1 MNILSFRLK
10 GKMGHFRRYYSNSS
24 SLTYSIP
31 PRTTICGIL
40 AGILGMERDSYY
52 EQFSVENCDI
62 ALALLSPIKK
72 QIHTLNLLMIKSDN
86 DLNGSQEF
94 HTQIPTEMI
103 LPANIRSGELHYQIW
118 VHHKNTHI
126 MNVLHEV
133 LGQADYGYGSRYI
146 PVSLGTAYHL
156 GWLEYD
162 GIIKG
167 VECYSEDAEDAL
179 EFDSVLPINCL
190 KQLCLDAVEIGDRF
204 IREELPL
211 EFDKDRR
218 LTANGMGDVLINL
231 SASHIKAKVHSYVKL
246 GELNQRIVWLK

>member
-1 MNILSFRLK
+1 MNVLSFRLK

-52 EQFSVENCDI
+52 EQFSLENCYI
-62 ALALLSPIKK
+62 AVALLSPIKK
-72 QIHTLNLLMIKSDN
+72 QIHTLNLLMVKSDK

-103 LPANIRSGELHYQIW
+103 LPANIRYDELHYQIW
-118 VHHKNTHI
+118 VHHKNTDI
-126 MNVLHEV
+126 MNALHKV
-133 LGQADYGYGSRYI
+133 LGQADYGYGSRYMPI
-146 PVSLGTAYHL
+146 SLGTAYHL
-156 GWLEYD
+156 GWLEYE

-167 VECYSEDAEDAL
+167 VECCSDETL
-179 EFDSVLPINCL
+179 EFNSVLPINCL
-190 KQLCLDAVEIGDRF
+190 KELFLDDAVDKGERF

-218 LTANGMGDVLINL
+218 LTTNGMGDVLINL
-231 SASHIKAKVHSYVKL
+231 SATNIKAKVCSYVEL
-246 GELNQRIVWLK
+246 GLNQRIVWLK